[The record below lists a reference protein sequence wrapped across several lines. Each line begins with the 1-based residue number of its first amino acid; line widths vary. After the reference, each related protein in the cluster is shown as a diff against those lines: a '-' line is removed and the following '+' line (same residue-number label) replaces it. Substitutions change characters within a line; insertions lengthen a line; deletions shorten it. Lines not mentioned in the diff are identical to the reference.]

1 MINHF
6 CKKPLWECTRVLAD
20 VAEGRRSAD
29 VVIKDAQLVN
39 VCTAEIQ
46 EHIDVAIAEG
56 RIAYVGDADHCI
68 GEHTHVIDASGLFI
82 APGFL
87 DGHIHVESS
96 MMGAGEYARAVVPHG
111 TSGIYWD
118 PHEICNVLGLE
129 GVKVMMEDAERTP
142 LKAMVTTPSC
152 VPAVPGF
159 EDTGSFIGPQEIAE
173 SMSWDGVVGLGEM
186 MNFVGVV
193 NSTEHAHGELVE
205 TLKAD
210 KVVTGHYSIPE
221 TDRGLNAYI
230 ASGVRCCHE
239 STRAEDALAKMR
251 LGQYAQLRYGSAWH
265 DLPELAHAI
274 TDNDIDTRFANL
286 VSDDTHPHT
295 LVEDGHLDH
304 VLRIAVKCGIPVIE
318 AIQMVTINV
327 ATCFRMDNELGSIT
341 PGKCADIVFLD
352 GLDTLQ
358 VTRMMIDGEIV
369 AENGRALFDYPRF
382 QFPEWVTH
390 SMHLGRE
397 ITPDDFIVSA
407 PEGAQDGDQVNVRA
421 IEIIPAKVGTFEA
434 HVGLTV
440 EDGQLKSELGQDVL
454 KTFVF
459 ERHHETG
466 TVGVGFTKGFGIKR
480 GAMASTVAHDAHNL
494 LVVGTNDE
502 DMALAANTLAKCGGG
517 MVVVADGEVLGLVEL
532 PIAGLMNDLGAVEMS
547 EKVHSV
553 EQAWAEIGCTMPS
566 PFMTMAL
573 IPLACLP
580 ELRLTNRGLV
590 DCTTFQFVDLIIEES
605 ESE

>member
-193 NSTEHAHGELVE
+193 NSTEHAHGELAE

-304 VLRIAVKCGIPVIE
+304 VLRVAVKCGIPVIE